1 MEEDIRTETEGTK
14 NMSLRIGLEA
24 LGQLRKSADRQGT
37 TVSELLRRGASVLG
51 SFADQHVVCREV
63 THVQHTTA
71 RGDFRVQARC
81 GRECGHHGP
90 HVGADPAGLRVE
102 W

>member
-37 TVSELLRRGASVLG
+37 TVSELLRRGASAGIVRG
-51 SFADQHVVCREV
+51 PACRV
-63 THVQHTTA
+63 
-71 RGDFRVQARC
+71 
-81 GRECGHHGP
+81 P
-90 HVGADPAGLRVE
+90 
-102 W
+102 